1 MRPRVPKIM
10 VVDFLAAL
18 VLLLFALMKLAVFT
32 HQPSRIDTYGQYA
45 VTITW
50 PADRHDDV
58 DTYVRDPAGN
68 IVWYASPDAGEMHL
82 EHDDL
87 ADQGSGYQGQAN
99 FERVVLRGY
108 EPGEYVA
115 NVHLF
120 QSRDGRPIPVT
131 VELWRLRGNDQQL
144 ASRTVTLTREGDERT
159 AFRFT
164 LNAAGEVS
172 GTNRLPVSLVQ
183 DSTVGP

>member
-1 MRPRVPKIM
+1 MARVPKIM

-45 VTITW
+45 VTVTW
-50 PADRHDDV
+50 PAGRHDDV
-58 DTYVRDPAGN
+58 DTYVRDPSGA
-68 IVWYASPDAGEMHL
+68 VAWYASPDAGEMHL

-87 ADQGSGYQGQAN
+87 AAQGSGYQGQPN

-108 EPGEYVA
+108 TPGEYVA

-120 QSRDGRPIPVT
+120 RSRDGHPIPVT

-144 ASRTVTLTREGDERT
+144 TSRTVTLTREGDERT

-164 LNAAGEVS
+164 LTRS
-172 GTNRLPVSLVQ
+172 GAVTGLNRLPVSLLQ
-183 DSTVGP
+183 DTRVGP